1 MALLVNG
8 ELIPDQEFHQEF
20 LRLSGR
26 AAAGSDSVPHLQR
39 IAEETVVHRVLLVQ
53 MARER
58 GLAVSAAEIDA
69 ERHRQWGSD
78 SNSICG
84 AGTRKILAD
93 GLLIEKL
100 RDELSRHVP
109 RPSRA
114 VVEAY
119 YRENPAQFWKPERVQ
134 AAHIF
139 KSIERTE
146 DEPDAMLQLE
156 QAQLALNRGKSFAA
170 VAERFSDCKGSGG
183 SLGWVERGAMVEDFE
198 TVIFNL
204 KKRERSPIFRT
215 IFGVHIAEV
224 QDRKDAGLEPFDAVR
239 NDLAR
244 RLYQEQ
250 RQRVLEQALS
260 EAMRRARI
268 TPAAEPAKNGIV
280 L

>member
-1 MALLVNG
+1 MALRVNG
-8 ELIPDQEFHQEF
+8 EFVADEDFHQEF
-20 LRLSGR
+20 LRLSR
-26 AAAGSDSVPHLQR
+26 RVAAGSGSVPHLQR
-39 IAEETVVHRVLLVQ
+39 TAEETVVHRVLLVQ
-53 MARER
+53 LALQR

-78 SNSICG
+78 RNSICG

-146 DEPDAMLQLE
+146 DEPDAMLQLK
-156 QAQLALNRGKSFAA
+156 QAQLALSRGKPFAA
-170 VAERFSDCKGSGG
+170 VAERFSDCKGCGG
-183 SLGWVERGAMVEDFE
+183 SVGWVERGSMVEEFE

-204 KKRERSPIFRT
+204 NKRERSPIFRT
-215 IFGVHIAEV
+215 IFGMHIAEV

-250 RQRVLEQALS
+250 RQRVLEQALTD
-260 EAMRRARI
+260 AMRRARI
-268 TPAAEPAKNGIV
+268 TPATESAKIGMA

>member
-1 MALLVNG
+1 
-8 ELIPDQEFHQEF
+8 
-20 LRLSGR
+20 
-26 AAAGSDSVPHLQR
+26 
-39 IAEETVVHRVLLVQ
+39 
-53 MARER
+53 
-58 GLAVSAAEIDA
+58 
-69 ERHRQWGSD
+69 
-78 SNSICG
+78 
-84 AGTRKILAD
+84 
-93 GLLIEKL
+93 
-100 RDELSRHVP
+100 
-109 RPSRA
+109 
-114 VVEAY
+114 
-119 YRENPAQFWKPERVQ
+119 
-134 AAHIF
+134 
-139 KSIERTE
+139 
-146 DEPDAMLQLE
+146 MLQLE